1 MPPLRTIL
9 EARNLDVLRPYC
21 RKAFLDDK
29 GRKALVVDRL
39 LANPL
44 AVPAAVRQE
53 ADDIDA
59 ILASLPIREGRA
71 LLPTPDQSP
80 SACTVPASTSNA
92 SYAMTIDITTSAI
105 PSFAGEIDTKIPAP
119 ITESGILKPRIET
132 ANPAFT
138 FQPTSRRVRGVVGD
152 TAVVDSRHHLL
163 VWEPHNKLPDY
174 SFPSAHVRT
183 ELLTPRADAAPPT
196 THPFGR
202 PRWPE
207 VQWFDLTLGD
217 RKIEHAA
224 WKWNVP
230 GLEDYITF
238 HWLKGKVDKWFEE
251 DELVFDAATLPF
263 NHPRDPFARIDVIP
277 SSRHVKVLDTAG
289 NLLADSTNGLFLY
302 ETTLP
307 PRIYLPKADV
317 KFENLAD
324 VELTTTCPYKGPT
337 GGYWSAKAVSAKP
350 IAWSY
355 TEPSLNVSKIKDH
368 VAFFN
373 EHVKIFVDGVEY
385 VDSPKVWA

>member
-1 MPPLRTIL
+1 MT
-9 EARNLDVLRPYC
+9 
-21 RKAFLDDK
+21 
-29 GRKALVVDRL
+29 VDL
-39 LANPL
+39 S
-44 AVPAAVRQE
+44 
-53 ADDIDA
+53 
-59 ILASLPIREGRA
+59 ASA
-71 LLPTPDQSP
+71 
-80 SACTVPASTSNA
+80 
-92 SYAMTIDITTSAI
+92 SAI
-105 PSFAGEIDTKIPAP
+105 PSFAGEINTAIPAP
-119 ITESGILKPRIET
+119 ITESGILKPRIEI

-138 FQPTSRRVRGVVGD
+138 FQETSRRVRGVVGE

-183 ELLTPRADAAPPT
+183 ELLTPSAAPAEPT
-196 THPFGR
+196 THPYGR

-207 VQWFDLTLGD
+207 VQWFDLTVGD

-251 DELVFDAATLPF
+251 DELVFDAAALPF
-263 NHPRDPFARIDVIP
+263 NHPRDPYARIDVIP
-277 SSRHVKVLDTAG
+277 SSRHVQVFDTAG
-289 NLLADSTNGLFLY
+289 NVLADSTNGLFLY
-302 ETTLP
+302 ETSLP

-317 KFENLAD
+317 KFENLED
-324 VELTTTCPYKGPT
+324 VDLATTCPYKGRT
-337 GGYWSAKAVSAKP
+337 GGYWSAKAVSPKA

-355 TEPSLNVSKIKDH
+355 GEPSLNVSKIKDR

-373 EHVKIFVDGVEY
+373 EHVKILVDGVEY